1 MKRGTSKH
9 KTERQHRE
17 VEQYKRDTEYY
28 KIEKDEEVRKV
39 VHFKTLAVDN
49 KLQFESM
56 QGQLETVKNKYNK
69 MSKAIDRFEQ
79 KLPKLK
85 DEFYDIKIEQQKKR
99 QSLKR

>member
-1 MKRGTSKH
+1 M
-9 KTERQHRE
+9 
-17 VEQYKRDTEYY
+17 
-28 KIEKDEEVRKV
+28 RKV

-56 QGQLETVKNKYNK
+56 QGQLETVKNTYNK

-85 DEFYDIKIEQQKKR
+85 DEFYDIKNRTAEKKR

>member
-1 MKRGTSKH
+1 
-9 KTERQHRE
+9 
-17 VEQYKRDTEYY
+17 
-28 KIEKDEEVRKV
+28 VRKV
-39 VHFKTLAVDN
+39 VHFKNLTVDN

-79 KLPKLK
+79 KITETK

-99 QSLKR
+99 QSLNVKTGY

>member
-1 MKRGTSKH
+1 M
-9 KTERQHRE
+9 
-17 VEQYKRDTEYY
+17 
-28 KIEKDEEVRKV
+28 RKV

-79 KLPKLK
+79 KKLPKLK